1 MKDSKNSKSKSES
14 DLNKEIYSTSFVY
27 VYSRD
32 KSQPLSDSFRAI
44 DKKNSSDDNSNVISD
59 SNPNEKIGKKVSFNP
74 ATGTEKVISRSVR
87 EFKAPALEN
96 EVDVEI
102 NDVSPDSIAIKI
114 IQEKKNE
121 MKASPGEK
129 IHSKLNEKF
138 TKRISDD
145 RNKTKNII
153 LL

>member
-1 MKDSKNSKSKSES
+1 M
-14 DLNKEIYSTSFVY
+14 LF
-27 VYSRD
+27 
-32 KSQPLSDSFRAI
+32 P
-44 DKKNSSDDNSNVISD
+44 
-59 SNPNEKIGKKVSFNP
+59 
-74 ATGTEKVISRSVR
+74 EKVISKSVR